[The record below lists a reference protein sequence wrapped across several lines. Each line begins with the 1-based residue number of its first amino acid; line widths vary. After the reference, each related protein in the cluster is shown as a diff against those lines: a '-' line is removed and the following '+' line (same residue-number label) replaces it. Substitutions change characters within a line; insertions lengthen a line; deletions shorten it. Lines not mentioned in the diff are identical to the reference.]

1 MASVS
6 AISGYKGPKPI
17 FLKGPANYEQWKYNV
32 QSRLMIY
39 GVWEAIIVTK
49 GVMPSGK
56 EEKAQWSVNNTVCWL
71 IIHDSLDDSMKRQM
85 NSKAGDNA
93 WELYERIE
101 KLYSKSNASELIA
114 ATFKVQRMRRE
125 DHPSMVEYCAHAKYW
140 IMRMSELG
148 EERLPSD
155 VCASLMVLGLP
166 DEYRS
171 AWERIPENA
180 DASNVHM
187 RLEDMESAL
196 IRSETV
202 QESVS
207 ANALKV
213 GSFGKQEKAR
223 SPARQ
228 GNWPVCEHCGK
239 IGHRQGKCWKLH
251 PEMKAARDND
261 KKDQKEVLRAS
272 IRMVATDDDEWLL
285 DSGAEVHIT
294 HQRHRFDTYRPCST
308 PISGID
314 NRRFQARGV
323 GEVSFKTPYG
333 IVQVTGVVHV
343 PECRWNLISV
353 AKLADKGC
361 IASFSDSAF
370 TVLNTKGNK
379 IFFRPK
385 I

>member
-140 IMRMSELG
+140 
-148 EERLPSD
+148 
-155 VCASLMVLGLP
+155 
-166 DEYRS
+166 
-171 AWERIPENA
+171 
-180 DASNVHM
+180 
-187 RLEDMESAL
+187 
-196 IRSETV
+196 
-202 QESVS
+202 
-207 ANALKV
+207 K
-213 GSFGKQEKAR
+213 K
-223 SPARQ
+223 
-228 GNWPVCEHCGK
+228 
-239 IGHRQGKCWKLH
+239 
-251 PEMKAARDND
+251 ND
-261 KKDQKEVLRAS
+261 SQV
-272 IRMVATDDDEWLL
+272 M
-285 DSGAEVHIT
+285 
-294 HQRHRFDTYRPCST
+294 F
-308 PISGID
+308 
-314 NRRFQARGV
+314 
-323 GEVSFKTPYG
+323 
-333 IVQVTGVVHV
+333 VQVSWYWVYQTNIAPPG
-343 PECRWNLISV
+343 SV
-353 AKLADKGC
+353 YQKTQTPPTS
-361 IASFSDSAF
+361 I
-370 TVLNTKGNK
+370 
-379 IFFRPK
+379 
-385 I
+385 